1 VKNIPRYIA
10 SVPIQNPETDQMNIS
25 LGYDET
31 GKIGL
36 YCGDT
41 AELGQDSSYINK
53 DSFPNSGL
61 LARGKYS
68 MWLSMFSRHVKTS
81 FEDDEECPE

>member
-1 VKNIPRYIA
+1 MKNIPRYIA
-10 SVPIQNPETDQMNIS
+10 SVPVKNSETEQMNIS

-41 AELGQDSSYINK
+41 AELGLDSGYINK

-61 LARGKYS
+61 LACGKYS
-68 MWLSMFSRHVKTS
+68 MWLSMFSRYLTTT
-81 FEDDEECPE
+81 FEDD